1 LGVFHPTGH
10 FEQDLE
16 HILDLYI
23 GKFSAKNPKWLAKP
37 LQKRLK
43 NANLNDAIWQIP
55 ILASVPQA
63 LKLAEQA
70 LKAQIDSKQDQREH
84 DLAVEYLKKT
94 SNKTGGSQ
102 DVSEQAAALVNAQ
115 QSKPNKP
122 DNDGPGKKKKNK

>member
-43 NANLNDAIWQIP
+43 N
-55 ILASVPQA
+55 S
-63 LKLAEQA
+63 
-70 LKAQIDSKQDQREH
+70 
-84 DLAVEYLKKT
+84 
-94 SNKTGGSQ
+94 
-102 DVSEQAAALVNAQ
+102 
-115 QSKPNKP
+115 
-122 DNDGPGKKKKNK
+122 